1 MEVKLSQVTDLIENS
16 SKFFIRA
23 VAISRNIS
31 GMLLKVWLGYH
42 QMVTEDT

>member
-1 MEVKLSQVTDLIENS
+1 MEVKLSQVTDLIGNS